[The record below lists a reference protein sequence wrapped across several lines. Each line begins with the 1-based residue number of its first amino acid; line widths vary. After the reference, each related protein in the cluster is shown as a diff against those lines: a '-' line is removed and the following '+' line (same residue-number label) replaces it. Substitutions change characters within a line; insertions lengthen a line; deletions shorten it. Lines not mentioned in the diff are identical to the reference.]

1 MKVVPKAWG
10 HECIVENNDL
20 YCLKIILC
28 QDKIWSSFGK
38 FHYHRIKDET
48 FYVIE
53 GLLELDYVQ
62 EDGIIVSQHLR
73 EGDSIRIKPYTKHRF
88 RSAIPRC
95 RFVEVS
101 THHFDEDSIR
111 TEYITTGHKVGH
123 WQDDLEIT
131 LPGEEQC

>member
-20 YCLKIILC
+20 YCLKVILC
-28 QDKIWSSFGK
+28 QDKIWSSSGK
-38 FHYHRIKDET
+38 FHYHRVKDET

-62 EDGIIVSQHLR
+62 PDNTIVSMLMR
-73 EGDSIRIKPYTKHRF
+73 EGDAIRIRPYTKHRF
-88 RSAIPRC
+88 RSTTPRC
-95 RFVEVS
+95 RFVEAS
-101 THHFDEDSIR
+101 THHFDGDSVR
-111 TEYITTGHKVGH
+111 TQLVVKDKKQEWI
-123 WQDDLEIT
+123 DDLEIT